1 MSPTLPLFC
10 PPPGERELA
19 QRVDIIAEA
28 FAMPPEEI
36 RQRIVLG
43 GSETWVLRAGDTV
56 TATAALLPMGQ
67 WFGGRRV
74 SSAGISAVGVAP
86 THRGQGAG
94 TQLMEAMLRQA
105 RAQGFLLATLYPSS
119 QRLYRRGG
127 FEQAGARVEHRVRM
141 SGIDVQDRSLAL
153 RPVEASDVPA
163 LHEVYSRHARLQQG
177 WLDRGPYVWTRVTH
191 PRTELAY
198 GYLVEGSA
206 GVEGYLYLTR
216 RVLPA
221 SYRQELNLTDLIALT
236 PPAARRLLGFLGEHR
251 ALATE
256 VVWRS
261 GPADPFLFLLNEQ
274 TYESKY
280 LDRWMSRV
288 LDVRAALPAPGH
300 PAGSPGG
307 AVGVGGA
314 VRGGGYPEGSS
325 GALHLEVED
334 ELFPENR
341 GRFVLEVSQGE
352 AEVREGGDGDLKLH
366 VRALAPLY
374 SGFLSPAAL
383 QLAGALTAG
392 EETLRTATALFSGPP
407 PAMPD
412 IF

>member
-1 MSPTLPLFC
+1 MSATLPLFG
-10 PPPGERELA
+10 PPQGERELA
-19 QRVDIIAEA
+19 QTVDIIAQA
-28 FAMPPEEI
+28 FAMPPEEV
-36 RQRIVLG
+36 RQRIVLE
-43 GSETWVLRAGDTV
+43 GSETRVLRAGDGV
-56 TATAALLPMGQ
+56 TATAALIPMGQ

-74 SSAGISAVGVAP
+74 PTAGISAVGVAP
-86 THRGQGAG
+86 IHRGQGAG
-94 TQLMEAMLRQA
+94 TRLMEEMLRLA
-105 RAQGFLLATLYPSS
+105 RARGFLLATLYPSS
-119 QRLYRRGG
+119 QRLYRRVG

-141 SGIDVQDRSLAL
+141 SGIEVQERSLAL
-153 RPVEASDVPA
+153 RPVEASDLPA
-163 LHEVYSRHARLQQG
+163 IHDVYGRHARLQQG

-216 RVLPA
+216 RALPA

-236 PPAARRLLGFLGEHR
+236 PAAARRLLGFLGEHR
-251 ALATE
+251 ALTTE
-256 VVWRS
+256 VLWRS
-261 GPADPFLFLLNEQ
+261 GPADPLLFLLNEQ
-274 TYESKY
+274 TYESRF
-280 LDRWMSRV
+280 LDRWMLRV
-288 LDVRAALPAPGH
+288 LDVPAALQA
-300 PAGSPGG
+300 
-307 AVGVGGA
+307 
-314 VRGGGYPEGSS
+314 RGYPEGSS

-334 ELFPENR
+334 EFFPENR
-341 GRFVLEVSQGE
+341 GRFVLEVSEGE

-366 VRALAPLY
+366 ARALAPLY
-374 SGFLSPAAL
+374 SGFLAPSAL